1 MWKVEIRVQECI
13 DEHWSE
19 WFEGF
24 EITHTSEGETVL
36 VGSVPDQAALYG
48 MIAKLRDLG
57 LPLQSVNRL
66 QSDETT
72 VATAA
77 TDTDGPSTGH
87 R

>member
-24 EITHTSEGETVL
+24 ELTYTAEGETVL
-36 VGSVPDQAALYG
+36 IGFVPDQAALYG
-48 MIAKLRDLG
+48 VIAKLRDLG

-66 QSDETT
+66 DS
-72 VATAA
+72 
-77 TDTDGPSTGH
+77 PSTTAVADVFEANRGDKSQG
-87 R
+87 